1 VPINLNYLSTG
12 TGTGQINLVFDF
24 SKSGVTPS
32 AATLK
37 LVDPTGA
44 VSTPSLGSTSGSYT
58 YSNSSAPVGSY
69 QIFFTASTATQTAYK
84 VEALEVFQGV
94 TTAATLSLA
103 SGDFSAS
110 YIPVTSLSLNK
121 TTASVP
127 LGQTDLLTPTF
138 NPGASNTLLTWTSS
152 TPSVATVG
160 SNGVV
165 QTLSSGTTTITATSV
180 DNPKVSASCVYTV
193 TTPVITI
200 HYKSSWSAAAPTI
213 WVWELNGGTSIS
225 QAEGYTW
232 PGPAMAKD
240 SATDWWTW
248 TIPAKY
254 YPLSTG
260 LGFKFAGGSEVDLT
274 GAVTASEWYN
284 GSAWSLSNPDGP
296 TATAN
301 PGTSSFSTSTLSVT
315 LSASNPATGNYTIDG
330 GASQSFTSGQLITL
344 GGSLAVGQSTT
355 LVVTNGTAS
364 NTYTYTKAATPSGLR
379 IYYKSTTAPT
389 IWVWELNGGPA
400 ISTLSG
406 GTWPG
411 PGMTS
416 DPSNPGWFYY
426 DIPSAYLPVANTLAF
441 KFAAG
446 AEVDLPG
453 PYASTEWYNGSAWS
467 TSNPDPATAPV
478 ISMTPNGGW
487 FGSSSSASAVITV
500 ATSSKAPL
508 SNATYTIGSGSPVNF
523 TSSSQSITVP
533 LSTVP
538 VVVSVSA
545 TNSVGTTSWASQT
558 FQQGIEPI
566 PTFSWNNATVYF
578 ILTDRFK
585 ASDPTKANAYGRPK
599 VDASGSNIATFHG
612 GDLKGITSEINAN
625 YFTNLGVNVLWI
637 SAPYE
642 QIHGFVGG
650 GSAGDFAHYGYH
662 GYYALDYTNLD
673 ANFGTPADLQALITA
688 AHTKGIR
695 VVMDIVMNHPG
706 YNTMQDML
714 EENFGAWTGTPLSL
728 SAAEA
733 WKPASGGTWFDYNN
747 LIDYNSSAAT
757 APWSNWWGT
766 NWIRAGISGYATDS
780 SSDYTLNVGGL
791 PDFKTENTTPVPLPV
806 FLQNKATF
814 GQGYLT
820 PYTVTAGETKRVRDW
835 ITEWLVKYVHDYG
848 LDGFRCDTAKNVEP
862 DSWGYMKT
870 QAISA
875 LQQWRVNNP
884 GAPGANWTDN
894 FWTVGEYW
902 GHGLGY
908 DPNMNGTGKFDAL
921 INFTYFGS
929 LPTVTASAS
938 ALSGLES
945 TYSSYATQINGQT
958 APQANA
964 YPWNVLTFGDDHDEG
979 ALFFNGDLERQ
990 KRMGTALL
998 MTPGDVQ
1005 IFYGDEYG
1013 RAEGPTGSD
1022 PSQGSRSDFNW
1033 TSEASESGVANSCLS
1048 HWQIL
1053 GEFRNKHIAIGA
1065 GTHQQI
1071 TDVTNG
1077 YAFTRVWN
1085 SDKVAV
1091 VMGASGSVAVN
1102 VSTIFPDGTL
1112 VRNFYDGT
1120 TATVS
1125 GGHVTF
1131 NAGVNGVI
1139 LIENASS

>member
-364 NTYTYTKAATPSGLR
+364 NTYTYTKAAT
-379 IYYKSTTAPT
+379 TTFPD
-389 IWVWELNGGPA
+389 
-400 ISTLSG
+400 TLG
-406 GTWPG
+406 ALYT
-411 PGMTS
+411 
-416 DPSNPGWFYY
+416 
-426 DIPSAYLPVANTLAF
+426 PSATCFRIWSPDSSNVSVTVNGAPYPLSSIPDFAGYTSVYQVIVPGDLNLATYQFYVNGTAVRDPYALMVTPGTTQGVVVNMSSILPT
-441 KFAAG
+441 AG
-446 AEVDLPG
+446 AWV
-453 PYASTEWYNGSAWS
+453 STPPLVNRTDAVIYEADVHDFTIDPNAGV
-467 TSNPDPATAPV
+467 DPAKRGKYLGMVQNGTTYQGLPTGIDHLKALGVTHVQLMPV
-478 ISMTPNGGW
+478 FD
-487 FGSSSSASAVITV
+487 FGSTMY
-500 ATSSKAPL
+500 
-508 SNATYTIGSGSPVNF
+508 NWGYDPVNYN
-523 TSSSQSITVP
+523 VP
-533 LSTVP
+533 EEQYAQATDP
-538 VVVSVSA
+538 V
-545 TNSVGTTSWASQT
+545 
-558 FQQGIEPI
+558 
-566 PTFSWNNATVYF
+566 
-578 ILTDRFK
+578 
-585 ASDPTKANAYGRPK
+585 GRIREFMDM
-599 VDASGSNIATFHG
+599 VNGFHQNG
-612 GDLKGITSEINAN
+612 L
-625 YFTNLGVNVLWI
+625 
-637 SAPYE
+637 
-642 QIHGFVGG
+642 
-650 GSAGDFAHYGYH
+650 
-662 GYYALDYTNLD
+662 
-673 ANFGTPADLQALITA
+673 
-688 AHTKGIR
+688 R
-695 VVMDIVMNHPG
+695 VVMDVVYNHT
-706 YNTMQDML
+706 YNKSV
-714 EENFGAWTGTPLSL
+714 LSL
-728 SAAEA
+728 ITGQYYTTVDL
-733 WKPASGGTWFDYNN
+733 SGCGDSLDDGNAMVSRMIRDSLEHWIVDYH
-747 LIDYNSSAAT
+747 I
-757 APWSNWWGT
+757 
-766 NWIRAGISGYATDS
+766 
-780 SSDYTLNVGGL
+780 
-791 PDFKTENTTPVPLPV
+791 
-806 FLQNKATF
+806 
-814 GQGYLT
+814 
-820 PYTVTAGETKRVRDW
+820 
-835 ITEWLVKYVHDYG
+835 
-848 LDGFRCDTAKNVEP
+848 DGFRFDLMGVFYYTDVASWASYLNNKYPDRNLLFYGEPWNGGAADPADAQKVRPGKVPTLSTAHVGIFNGPFRDALRGGTSDTTENYIFNQAQ
-862 DSWGYMKT
+862 DSGALWWGSIAAGMRASSMAVLST
-870 QAISA
+870 TPLANEWDSMFTAAPEQAINYISCHDNLNLWDKINYSGATGGATGYAGRVDRFGAGIIFTSEGIPFIYEGDEFLHSKAYGGDYTTANNSYNAGDNFNAIHWADLVSNASTNQYYTDA
-875 LQQWRVNNP
+875 LALRKSTPVLRLTSWNAINAQVKTTLNAGSNNAASINCVNDPTLPANVVVSYYSSNPSSPPSYDTIVVYNP
-884 GAPGANWTDN
+884 GNDFTLSLPAGNWTKVFD
-894 FWTVGEYW
+894 T
-902 GHGLGY
+902 
-908 DPNMNGTGKFDAL
+908 TGAVNKTD
-921 INFTYFGS
+921 S
-929 LPTVTASAS
+929 LC
-938 ALSGLES
+938 
-945 TYSSYATQINGQT
+945 Q
-958 APQANA
+958 
-964 YPWNVLTFGDDHDEG
+964 
-979 ALFFNGDLERQ
+979 
-990 KRMGTALL
+990 GTA
-998 MTPGDVQ
+998 
-1005 IFYGDEYG
+1005 
-1013 RAEGPTGSD
+1013 
-1022 PSQGSRSDFNW
+1022 
-1033 TSEASESGVANSCLS
+1033 
-1048 HWQIL
+1048 
-1053 GEFRNKHIAIGA
+1053 
-1065 GTHQQI
+1065 
-1071 TDVTNG
+1071 VTVFKKN
-1077 YAFTRVWN
+1077 
-1085 SDKVAV
+1085 
-1091 VMGASGSVAVN
+1091 
-1102 VSTIFPDGTL
+1102 
-1112 VRNFYDGT
+1112 
-1120 TATVS
+1120 
-1125 GGHVTF
+1125 
-1131 NAGVNGVI
+1131 
-1139 LIENASS
+1139 